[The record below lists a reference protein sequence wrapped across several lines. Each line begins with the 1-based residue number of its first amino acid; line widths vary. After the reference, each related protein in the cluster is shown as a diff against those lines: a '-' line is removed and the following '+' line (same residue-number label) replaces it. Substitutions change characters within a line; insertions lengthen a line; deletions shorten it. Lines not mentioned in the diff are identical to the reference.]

1 MKLYTLEFSNLPF
14 SSKHYTYEELVEPYI
29 DLHDWFEVQP
39 EPEVPDYSSLVN
51 VKPGLIFTAE
61 DIVTLS
67 SRKIAFTIISS
78 KSFDMPKAKV
88 PEGNSFANYNNKV
101 EVHMPGQALANYNE
115 LMLLEDCCTD
125 EVARSLDNGWRIIAS
140 CPQPDQRRPDWI
152 LGRYN
157 PNRVATDN
165 RGAER

>member
-1 MKLYTLEFSNLPF
+1 MKLYILEIKVPF
-14 SSKHYTYEELVEPYI
+14 SFDSNNYADQVKRYEGLP
-29 DLHDWFEVQP
+29 DWFEILP
-39 EPEVPDYSSLVN
+39 KPDKPDFRSLVE
-51 VKPGLIFTAE
+51 VKPGLIFTAD
-61 DIVTLS
+61 DICTLVE
-67 SRKIAFTIISS
+67 RKIDFEIVSTKDFVIED
-78 KSFDMPKAKV
+78 KK

-152 LGRYN
+152 LDRYN
-157 PNRVATDN
+157 PNRVPTDDK
-165 RGAER
+165 GVL

>member
-1 MKLYTLEFSNLPF
+1 MKLYTLEFTSLPF
-14 SSKHYTYEELVEPYI
+14 SSEYRKYADQVKPYKDLQEWFTVLLEPTEPTYQCLVE
-29 DLHDWFEVQP
+29 VAQ
-39 EPEVPDYSSLVN
+39 
-51 VKPGLIFTAE
+51 GLIFTSD
-61 DIVTLS
+61 DIATLAIRGIPFKVLS
-67 SRKIAFTIISS
+67 TKEVVIE
-78 KSFDMPKAKV
+78 PKQ

-157 PNRVATDN
+157 PERVATDD